1 MSHLVKSDTY
11 TPTLTNTTN
20 IAASTARVATY
31 VRVGNTVTVSGQ
43 LDIDPTSTG
52 AVLLGI
58 SLPVASAF
66 TTAYQLGGVGSTIA
80 IANESY
86 GIEADAT
93 NDRASMKNVAVSTAN
108 HTVAYIFQYQVL

>member
-1 MSHLVKSDTY
+1 MSHLVTHGTY

-20 IAASTARVATY
+20 ISASTARLATY
-31 VRVGNTVTVSGQ
+31 MRVGSTVTVAGQ

-58 SLPVASAF
+58 SLPIASNF
-66 TTAYQLGGVGSTIA
+66 STVYQLGGVGSSIA

-86 GIEADAT
+86 GIEADT
-93 NDRASMKNVAVSTAN
+93 SNDRASMKNIAVSTAN
-108 HTVAYIFQYQVL
+108 HTVTYTFTYQVI

>member
-1 MSHLVKSDTY
+1 MAHLATSGTY

-20 IAASTARVATY
+20 VAASTARLATWSR
-31 VRVGNTVTVSGQ
+31 VRNTVTVAGQ
-43 LDIDPTSTG
+43 LEIDPTATG

-58 SLPVASAF
+58 SLPIPSAF

-86 GIEADAT
+86 GIEADAA
-93 NDRASMKNVAVSTAN
+93 NDRASMKNIAVSTAN
-108 HTVAYIFQYQVL
+108 HVVCYTFTYQII